1 MMDLCVGVV
10 TLVGGGRI
18 DRRSIQRSTMDPSNL
33 PRANTMRSVYVALRR
48 GPSIKLFVGAFEG
61 ILWLISHETIEKRR
75 YIGST

>member
-18 DRRSIQRSTMDPSNL
+18 DRSPSNTFD
-33 PRANTMRSVYVALRR
+33 NGSIEFTKGQQYVRCTSLY
-48 GPSIKLFVGAFEG
+48 VGAFEG
-61 ILWLISHETIEKRR
+61 ILWLKSHETIEKDR